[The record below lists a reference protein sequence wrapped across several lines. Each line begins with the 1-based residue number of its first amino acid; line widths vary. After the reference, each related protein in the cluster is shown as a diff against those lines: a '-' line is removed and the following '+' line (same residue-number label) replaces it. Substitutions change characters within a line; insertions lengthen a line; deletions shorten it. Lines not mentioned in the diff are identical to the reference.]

1 MFAKL
6 LLIILITGATA
17 CILLVNR
24 QQRIETA
31 NEIAHIHR
39 CLLEHDQALWAV
51 RNEVAARCQPDEV
64 RLAIATLAGGWRP
77 IPSAPRRDTRSAA
90 QFAARDREP
99 NNKRDLSG

>member
-31 NEIAHIHR
+31 NDIAHIHR
-39 CLLEHDQALWAV
+39 CLLEHDQALWTM
-51 RNEVAARCQPDEV
+51 RNEVAARCQPAEV
-64 RLAIATLAGGWRP
+64 RLAIAKLAGGWRP
-77 IPSAPRRDTRSAA
+77 IPSAPCRETRSAT
-90 QFAARDREP
+90 QLAARDRVP
-99 NNKRDLSG
+99 TNKLDLSG

>member
-31 NEIAHIHR
+31 NEIAHIHGR
-39 CLLEHDQALWAV
+39 LLEHDQALWTM
-51 RNEVAARCQPDEV
+51 RNELAARCQPDEV
-64 RLAIATLAGGWRP
+64 RLAIATLADGWCP
-77 IPSAPRRDTRSAA
+77 IPTAPRRDTQWVTQVAA
-90 QFAARDREP
+90 HDRESK
-99 NNKRDLSG
+99 NKLDLSG

>member
-6 LLIILITGATA
+6 LLIISITGATA

-39 CLLEHDQALWAV
+39 LLLEHDQALWTM

-64 RLAIATLAGGWRP
+64 RLVIATSAGGWRP

-90 QFAARDREP
+90 QLAARDREP
-99 NNKRDLSG
+99 TNKIDLSG

>member
-39 CLLEHDQALWAV
+39 CLLEHDQALWTM

-64 RLAIATLAGGWRP
+64 RLAIATLAGAWRP
-77 IPSAPRRDTRSAA
+77 IPSPPRRDARSATQLA
-90 QFAARDREP
+90 GGDPEP
-99 NNKRDLSG
+99 NNKLDLSG

>member
-31 NEIAHIHR
+31 NEIAQIHR
-39 CLLEHDQALWAV
+39 CLLEHDQALWTM

-77 IPSAPRRDTRSAA
+77 IPSAPRRDARSATQLA
-90 QFAARDREP
+90 GRDPEP
-99 NNKRDLSG
+99 NHKVDLSG

>member
-31 NEIAHIHR
+31 NEIAHLHR
-39 CLLEHDQALWAV
+39 CLLEHDQALWTM

-64 RLAIATLAGGWRP
+64 RLAIAKLAGGWHP
-77 IPSAPRRDTRSAA
+77 IPSAPSRNTRSAT
-90 QFAARDREP
+90 QLTGRDPEP
-99 NNKRDLSG
+99 TNKLDLSG

>member
-39 CLLEHDQALWAV
+39 CLLEYDQALWTM

-64 RLAIATLAGGWRP
+64 RLAIAKLAGGWRP
-77 IPSAPRRDTRSAA
+77 IPSTPRRETRSAT
-90 QFAARDREP
+90 QLAARDPEP
-99 NNKRDLSG
+99 TNKHDLSG

>member
-39 CLLEHDQALWAV
+39 CLLEHDQALWTM

-64 RLAIATLAGGWRP
+64 RLAIAKLAGGWRS
-77 IPSAPRRDTRSAA
+77 IPSAPRRDTRSAT
-90 QFAARDREP
+90 QLTARDPEP
-99 NNKRDLSG
+99 TNNLDLSG

>member
-39 CLLEHDQALWAV
+39 CLLEHDQALWTM

-64 RLAIATLAGGWRP
+64 RLAIAKLAGGWRP
-77 IPSAPRRDTRSAA
+77 IPSPPRRETRSAT
-90 QFAARDREP
+90 QPAARDRDP
-99 NNKRDLSG
+99 TNKLDLSG

>member
-6 LLIILITGATA
+6 LLIISITGATA

-39 CLLEHDQALWAV
+39 CLLGHDQALWTM

-64 RLAIATLAGGWRP
+64 RLAIAKLADAWRP
-77 IPSAPRRDTRSAA
+77 IPSAPRRDTRSATQLA
-90 QFAARDREP
+90 GRDRES
-99 NNKRDLSG
+99 NNKLDLSG

>member
-39 CLLEHDQALWAV
+39 SLLEHDQALWTV

-64 RLAIATLAGGWRP
+64 RLAIAELASTWRP
-77 IPSAPRRDTRSAA
+77 IPSAPRRDTRSAT
-90 QFAARDREP
+90 QLAARDPEP
-99 NNKRDLSG
+99 NHKLGSSG